1 MAWWLGLIVLAAA
14 LLLVPAMPEPH
25 IFRELADERAIFG
38 IASFWNV
45 VSNVP
50 LFLGGVWGL
59 VAVARASSTSF
70 AVPAERWPYFFAFAA
85 IALAGIGSTYY
96 HVAPDSDR
104 LMWDRLPIA
113 LAFMALL
120 SALLAE
126 RVNIETGIRSLAP
139 LLSAGALSAIYWRWS
154 ALHGAEN
161 ILPYA
166 LVQYGAFAAIVALA
180 AFVRPRYTRS
190 ADLFIVAALYA
201 AAKVTEVLDGQIFG
215 LGGVLSGHTLKH
227 LLVALSVWWLA
238 RMLVRRR
245 PIEAACR

>member
-1 MAWWLGLIVLAAA
+1 MLAAA
-14 LLLVPAMPEPH
+14 LFLVPAIPEPH
-25 IFRELADERAIFG
+25 VFRELADERAMFG

-45 VSNVP
+45 VSNLP
-50 LFLGGVWGL
+50 LFLCGAWGFF
-59 VAVARASSTSF
+59 VVARAGSTSF

-96 HVAPDSDR
+96 HVAPDADR

-126 RVNIETGIRSLAP
+126 RVSVQEGIRSLGP
-139 LLSAGALSAIYWRWS
+139 LLAAGAASAIYWRWS

-201 AAKVTEVLDGQIFG
+201 AAKVTEVLDAQIFG

-227 LLVALSVWWLA
+227 FLVAISVWWLA
-238 RMLVRRR
+238 RMLARRR
-245 PIEAACR
+245 PI